1 MTTEALKPPIIRDHT
16 LERIARFL
24 GDHGSGPQIVELLR
38 SWGVPDHLIVYPNT
52 KWRMVYDVLLYY
64 SHSAHTKDHDV
75 LYKIIAEMLHPL
87 MFNGDKAV
95 AEAAAADFNKF
106 LEYDGVVATYSNDA
120 KRYYVYKED
129 EQDVSAEE
137 VGQLL
142 NEEFFQREYNELE
155 FLRKP
160 ENKELISTLRK
171 TYQIFMNVVEVFCED
186 PSHPTGEL
194 NQAYTECKDLI
205 TKAVMTL
212 DIYDDKKV
220 HRLYTYSL
228 PFISLFNAEKYYKQ
242 NGQVLSWDTIR
253 PEMYATYGDI
263 EEIYRKAN
271 GSDVLSEPDVQ
282 QTLNE
287 VSLLLSKTKEE
298 NTKRAKE
305 AQDVAL
311 RPAPVQRIEITAMP
325 VIETRNVDE
334 RPIPQG
340 KKRVYPP
347 KFNAT
352 EWSGVS
358 IRFFDERNVF
368 ITAGKKQVQSDYEAL
383 GFADGK
389 RDKPNT
395 AWALLLTLARNNG
408 ETNELPTP
416 IPDTVKQQKRQLAD
430 RLKTIFK
437 NDTDPFYD
445 PADTRTYKLK
455 IALIAP
461 PIDGVPQDALGV
473 EEYLKET
480 MTEE

>member
-1 MTTEALKPPIIRDHT
+1 MTAQGPTAPIVRDHT

-24 GDHGSGPQIVELLR
+24 GDHGSGPQIVEWLR
-38 SWGVPDHLIVYPNT
+38 SWGVADHLIVYPNT
-52 KWRMVYDVLLYY
+52 KWRMVYDVLLHY
-64 SHSAHTKDHDV
+64 SHSTDKKDHEL
-75 LYKIIAEMLHPL
+75 LYKVIAEMLHPL

-95 AEAAAADFNKF
+95 AQAAAADFNKF

-142 NEEFFQREYNELE
+142 NEEFFRREYDELE
-155 FLRKP
+155 FLRRP

-194 NQAYTECKDLI
+194 NHAYTECKDLI
-205 TKAVMTL
+205 TRAVMNL

-220 HRLYTYSL
+220 NRLYTYSL
-228 PFISLFNAEKYYKQ
+228 PFLSLFNAEKYYKQ
-242 NGQVLSWDTIR
+242 NGQVLSWDAIR

-271 GSDVLSEPDVQ
+271 GSEVLSEPDVQ

-298 NTKRAKE
+298 NTRRAKE
-305 AQDVAL
+305 AQEVAVQ
-311 RPAPVQRIEITAMP
+311 PAPVQRIEITAMP
-325 VIETRNVDE
+325 VIETRNADE
-334 RPIPQG
+334 RSISQG

-347 KFNAT
+347 KFTAT
-352 EWSGVS
+352 DWSNVS
-358 IRFFDERNVF
+358 IRFFDERSVF

-395 AWALLLTLARNNG
+395 AWAFLLTLAQNNG
-408 ETNELPTP
+408 ETNELATP
-416 IPDTVKQQKRQLAD
+416 LPDTVKQQKRQLAD

-437 NDTDPFYD
+437 NDSDPFDD
-445 PADTRTYKLK
+445 PTDTRTYKLK
-455 IALIAP
+455 IGLVP
-461 PIDGVPQDALGV
+461 PPVDGVQHDALGV